1 MQMAAGRKVKSQ
13 EEIVTGSIVAVKAS
27 ARKEEMSPNVIIGI
41 GLPNEFTVIARGML
55 VHKETG
61 EAVDSITLSEC
72 CLRKR
77 NPNGKFE
84 CMGHDVK
91 YFEIME
97 PPAGQEMERP
107 ERYLTF
113 NGPLGEILNL
123 AYYSSEGRQPKVVFR
138 GFGGK
143 GVELD
148 GVLAKQLGSALKEWG
163 LL

>member
-1 MQMAAGRKVKSQ
+1 MATGRNKVKSS
-13 EEIVTGSIVAVKAS
+13 EGIVPGCIVSVKGTS
-27 ARKEEMSPNVIIGI
+27 RKEEMSPNAIIDI
-41 GLPNEFTVIARGML
+41 GLPNEFTVVARGTL

-61 EAVDSITLSEC
+61 EAVDSVTLSEC
-72 CLRKR
+72 CLRMRKQ
-77 NPNGKFE
+77 NGKFA

-91 YFEIME
+91 YFEVCE
-97 PPAGQEMERP
+97 PPSGREMERP

-123 AYYSSEGRQPKVVFR
+123 AYYNSEGSQPKVVFR
-138 GFGGK
+138 GFGAR

-148 GVLAKQLGSALKEWG
+148 GVLAKQLGNVLKEWG